1 MRVLL
6 VTEGTYPY
14 SKGGVSTWC
23 HELVHALEDVE
34 FDLVALTGDP
44 TLAPLFKVP
53 ANVNLR
59 NVAMWGTRSAWETRA
74 PESLKK
80 ERQRVRGG
88 ETPPPEMLS
97 ALRILLRET
106 LGAQHDDK
114 VLCDA
119 IETLHR
125 TFLEHDMDMLL
136 RSAETW
142 ELVRSELLELLPAA
156 ARRNGYEAPGV
167 TLEEVAEVRRW
178 FAHWL
183 TPLAAPLPKT
193 DVVHA
198 AMAGTCTLVAVAA
211 NRVHGAASV
220 LSEHGIYLREVY
232 LAEQRAADGL
242 TGKLVRVGFARRMTE
257 LHYATADRVAP
268 VCKDHRRWETRYGV
282 DAERLRTVYL
292 GLDAERFP
300 VVERGLREAPIVA
313 WAGRI
318 DPLKDVETL
327 LHAAALV
334 VAERP
339 EVIFKLY
346 GSAHPSVREYEQKCL
361 QLWRELELESNVL
374 FEGWTSSTAEAFAD
388 ADVVALT
395 SISEG
400 FPFSTLEALFT
411 GRPVVA
417 TAVGGVPEQ
426 VIESCGK
433 VVPPRDA
440 KAFADAVLELIDDPE
455 RWQERSD
462 AARSWALEN
471 FGIEQFELEH
481 RSLYE
486 DAQTFAADVAVS
498 NGHGGRQSR
507 IAATGNGHGVGQGNG
522 HTNGHLVPVAN
533 GNGHRNGRLAPA
545 AAGNGHAN
553 GRLVAVGAHSIGS
566 SPANGHSNIDIAA
579 MSDGGGGTA
588 VLERPAELETGAGML
603 LVDPSEERRERLRAP
618 LADLAEQIAGR
629 LRMPLHA
636 DEATATLESLGVTD
650 AVAERN
656 YGSTD
661 TFALAHSLWP
671 RICEIAAERTA
682 FGKPAPTVRRAPV
695 IDAALRG
702 ATALAPLAALLAVIG
717 MFAEAGWPVT
727 QLLCLSTGITL
738 ALVLSAGPAT
748 AMVFRASVLIGVGHV
763 HAADRFLLRT
773 CGLFFAASVAVM
785 LAILPLTFLLDI
797 SNTDRVTFCGALV
810 ASSAVWLLT
819 ARLVAGG
826 RAGIA
831 ALCIVGGLAAGVG
844 YAQLT
849 GGAAHA
855 AFAGAAGAGV
865 ACSLALAAGGAP
877 PGAPR
882 RLFFVPRVRLAL
894 ELAPFYRYG
903 ALALLVLIAPHLA
916 AWIAAGRESH
926 AVMAV
931 GDFEIGT
938 TLALLP
944 AMITAALVAVVNRRV
959 WQIAVDMQHR
969 TRAERPAA
977 LEHALRT
984 HHTAS
989 VRKFVLAV
997 TGLSLALTVILGIA
1011 VPMGA
1016 INGFATIQDPAAVAA
1031 IFCVSLVGYA
1041 ALGVGQLSAGYAMGL
1056 AAPKGPARAATGGV
1070 VIGLTVGLALA
1081 LALGPGWAVGGL
1093 VAGTITF
1100 AVLAIRATDRLLD
1113 SAAFHY
1119 ATVF

>member
-1 MRVLL
+1 MRILL

-14 SKGGVSTWC
+14 SNGGVSTWC

-34 FDLVALTGDP
+34 FDLLALTGDP

-59 NVAMWGTRSAWETRA
+59 NVAMWGTRSAWETRTA
-74 PESLKK
+74 QPYKK
-80 ERQRVRGG
+80 ERERVRRADR
-88 ETPPPEMLS
+88 PPAELLS

-106 LGAQHDDK
+106 LGAQHDDE

-119 IETLHR
+119 IESLHR
-125 TFLEHDMDMLL
+125 IFLEQDMDMLL
-136 RSAETW
+136 RSAEAW

-178 FAHWL
+178 IAHWL

-193 DVVHA
+193 DLVHA

-242 TGKLVRVGFARRMTE
+242 TGKLVRVGFAKRMTE

-300 VVERGLREAPIVA
+300 VVERGLREAPVVA

-339 EVIFKLY
+339 EVTFKLY
-346 GSAHPSVREYEQKCL
+346 GSAHPDVRAYEEKCR
-361 QLWRELELESNVL
+361 QLWRELDLESNVL
-374 FEGWTSSTAEAFAD
+374 FMGWTSSTAEAFAD

-400 FPFSTLEALFT
+400 FPFSTLEALFS

-440 KAFADAVLELIDDPE
+440 RAFADAVLELIDGPE
-455 RWQERSD
+455 RWQARSD
-462 AARSWALEN
+462 AARAWAAEN
-471 FGIEQFELEH
+471 FGIETFALEH

-486 DAQTFAADVAVS
+486 DARVFANDVVS
-498 NGHGGRQSR
+498 NGHAGRQSR
-507 IAATGNGHGVGQGNG
+507 VVSMNARGHAGAAGNGHGIAAV
-522 HTNGHLVPVAN
+522 N
-533 GNGHRNGRLAPA
+533 GNGRAVAL
-545 AAGNGHAN
+545 GNGHAN
-553 GRLVAVGAHSIGS
+553 GHV
-566 SPANGHSNIDIAA
+566 DIAA
-579 MSDGGGGTA
+579 VSNAHGGTA
-588 VLERPAELETGAGML
+588 VLERPGATMVSAQVVLADSADQQG
-603 LVDPSEERRERLRAP
+603 ERLRAP

-650 AVAERN
+650 AVAERS

-682 FGKPAPTVRRAPV
+682 FGTPPPTVRRAPIV
-695 IDAALRG
+695 DAAMRG

-717 MFAEAGWPVT
+717 LFAEAGWPVT
-727 QLLCLSTGITL
+727 QLLSLSAGITL

-748 AMVFRASVLIGVGHV
+748 AMVFRASVLIGVGQV
-763 HAADRFLLRT
+763 HSADRFLLRT
-773 CGLFFAASVAVM
+773 CGLFFGASVLVM
-785 LAILPLTFLLDI
+785 LAILPFTLLLDV
-797 SNTDRVTFCGALV
+797 SSADRATFCGALV

-826 RAGIA
+826 RAGVA
-831 ALCIVGGLAAGVG
+831 ALCIVGGLLAGVA

-877 PGAPR
+877 PGAAR
-882 RLFFVPRVRLAL
+882 RLFYVPRVRLAL
-894 ELAPFYRYG
+894 ELAPFARYG
-903 ALALLVLIAPHLA
+903 ALALLILIAPHLA
-916 AWIAAGRESH
+916 AWIAAARESQ

-944 AMITAALVAVVNRRV
+944 AMITAALVAVYNRRV
-959 WQIAVDMQHR
+959 WQIAVEMQHT

-984 HHTAS
+984 HHAAS

-997 TGLSLALTVILGIA
+997 AGLSLALAAILGLA

-1016 INGFATIQDPAAVAA
+1016 INGFATIDDPAAVAA

-1056 AAPKGPARAATGGV
+1056 ASPAGPARAATGGV
-1070 VIGLTVGLALA
+1070 VIGLVVALALA

-1093 VAGTITF
+1093 AAGTITF
-1100 AVLAIRATDRLLD
+1100 AILAIRATDRLLD

>member
-1 MRVLL
+1 M
-6 VTEGTYPY
+6 
-14 SKGGVSTWC
+14 
-23 HELVHALEDVE
+23 
-34 FDLVALTGDP
+34 
-44 TLAPLFKVP
+44 P

-59 NVAMWGTRSAWETRA
+59 NVAMWGTRSAWETRPA
-74 PESLKK
+74 ESFKK
-80 ERQRVRGG
+80 ERERVRDA
-88 ETPPPEMLS
+88 ERPPPELLS

-106 LGAQHDDK
+106 LGAQHDDD

-119 IETLHR
+119 IESLHR
-125 TFLEHDMDMLL
+125 TFLEHDMDMLM

-178 FAHWL
+178 LAHWL

-211 NRVHGAASV
+211 HRVHGAASV

-339 EVIFKLY
+339 EVTFKLY
-346 GSAHPSVREYEQKCL
+346 GSAHPDVREYEEKCL
-361 QLWRELELESNVL
+361 QLWRELELESNVRW
-374 FEGWTSSTAEAFAD
+374 EGWTSSTAEAFAD
-388 ADVVALT
+388 SDVVALT

-440 KAFADAVLELIDDPE
+440 RAFADAVLELIDDPE
-455 RWQERSD
+455 RWQARSD

-471 FGIEQFELEH
+471 FGIETFELEH

-486 DAQTFAADVAVS
+486 DAQSFAADVAVS
-498 NGHGGRQSR
+498 DGNGHAGRQSR
-507 IAATGNGHGVGQGNG
+507 VIAAGHLNGHGHTGGQ
-522 HTNGHLVPVAN
+522 LVPAAN
-533 GNGHRNGRLAPA
+533 GNGHANGSLVPVPGGNGHANGTLVPVA
-545 AAGNGHAN
+545 SGNGHAN
-553 GRLVAVGAHSIGS
+553 GRLVPVTNGNGHASGRLAAVGNGIG
-566 SPANGHSNIDIAA
+566 NGHAITIAGGHGTGHDDFDAGGRSNIDIAA
-579 MSDGGGGTA
+579 MRSGYGGTA
-588 VLERPAELETGAGML
+588 VLERPSATMVSAQTLV
-603 LVDPSEERRERLRAP
+603 VDPAEERSERLRAP

-650 AVAERN
+650 AVAEHS

-671 RICEIAAERTA
+671 RICEIAAERTS
-682 FGKPAPTVRRAPV
+682 FGKPAPTVSRAPV
-695 IDAALRG
+695 VDAALRG

-717 MFAEAGWPVT
+717 MFAEAGWGVT
-727 QLLCLSTGITL
+727 QLLSLSTGITL

-773 CGLFFAASVAVM
+773 CALFFAVSVAVM
-785 LAILPLTFLLDI
+785 LALLPLTLLLDV
-797 SNTDRVTFCGALV
+797 SNVDRATFCGALV

-826 RAGIA
+826 RAGVA
-831 ALCIVGGLAAGVG
+831 AMCIVGGLLAGFG

-877 PGAPR
+877 PNAPR

-894 ELAPFYRYG
+894 ELAPFARYG
-903 ALALLVLIAPHLA
+903 ALALLILIAPHLA
-916 AWIAAGRESH
+916 AWIAAGREPH
-926 AVMAV
+926 AILAV

-944 AMITAALVAVVNRRV
+944 AMVAAALVAVVNRRV
-959 WQIAVDMQHR
+959 WQIAVEMQHR

-977 LEHALRT
+977 LEHALRI
-984 HHTAS
+984 HHTTS

-997 TGLSLALTVILGIA
+997 TGLSLSLAIILGIA
-1011 VPMGA
+1011 VPMGV
-1016 INGFATIQDPAAVAA
+1016 IDGFASIHDPGAVAA

-1056 AAPKGPARAATGGV
+1056 ASPAGPARAATGGV
-1070 VIGLTVGLALA
+1070 VIGLTVALALA

-1093 VAGTITF
+1093 AAGTITF

-1119 ATVF
+1119 ATVY

>member
-1 MRVLL
+1 LRILL
-6 VTEGTYPY
+6 LTEGTYPY
-14 SKGGVSTWC
+14 ANGGVSTWC

-34 FDLVALTGDP
+34 FDLLALTGDP

-59 NVAMWGTRSAWETRA
+59 NVAMWGTRSAWETRTA
-74 PESLKK
+74 QSYRE
-80 ERQRVRGG
+80 ERERVRGADR
-88 ETPPPEMLS
+88 PPAELLS
-97 ALRILLRET
+97 ALRILMRET
-106 LGAQHDDK
+106 LGAQHDDD

-119 IETLHR
+119 IESLHR
-125 TFLEHDMDMLL
+125 IFLEHDMDMLL

-183 TPLAAPLPKT
+183 TPLAAPLPRT

-198 AMAGTCTLVAVAA
+198 AMAGTCTLIAVAA

-242 TGKLVRVGFARRMTE
+242 TGKLVRIGFAKRMTE

-300 VVERGLREAPIVA
+300 VVERGLREAPVVA

-334 VAERP
+334 IAERP
-339 EVIFKLY
+339 EVTFKLY
-346 GSAHPSVREYEQKCL
+346 GSAHPDARAYEEKCR
-361 QLWRELELESNVL
+361 QLWRELELESNVH
-374 FEGWTSSTAEAFAD
+374 FQGWTSSTAEAFAD

-400 FPFSTLEALFT
+400 FPFSTLEALFS

-440 KAFADAVLELIDDPE
+440 RAFADAVLELIDDPE

-462 AARSWALEN
+462 AARTWAAEN
-471 FGIEQFELEH
+471 FGIETFALEH

-486 DAQTFAADVAVS
+486 DARVFANDVAVS
-498 NGHGGRQSR
+498 NSNGQAGRQSR
-507 IAATGNGHGVGQGNG
+507 VVAMNNARGRPGAVGNVHGIAAVSGNGRAGALGSG
-522 HTNGHLVPVAN
+522 N
-533 GNGHRNGRLAPA
+533 GNGQPHGR
-545 AAGNGHAN
+545 
-553 GRLVAVGAHSIGS
+553 V
-566 SPANGHSNIDIAA
+566 DIAA
-579 MSDGGGGTA
+579 VSNAHGGTA
-588 VLERPAELETGAGML
+588 VLERPGATMVSAQVVQAESA
-603 LVDPSEERRERLRAP
+603 DQHHERLRAP

-650 AVAERN
+650 AVAEGS

-682 FGKPAPTVRRAPV
+682 FGTPPPTVRRAPI
-695 IDAALRG
+695 IDAAMRG

-717 MFAEAGWPVT
+717 LFAEAGWPVT
-727 QLLCLSTGITL
+727 QLLSLSAGITL

-748 AMVFRASVLIGVGHV
+748 AMVFRASVLIGVGQV
-763 HAADRFLLRT
+763 HSADRFLLRT
-773 CGLFFAASVAVM
+773 CGLFFGASVLVM
-785 LAILPLTFLLDI
+785 LAILPFTLFLDV
-797 SNTDRVTFCGALV
+797 SNTDRATFCGALV

-826 RAGIA
+826 RAGVA
-831 ALCIVGGLAAGVG
+831 ALCIVGGLLAGFA

-877 PGAPR
+877 PNAAR
-882 RLFFVPRVRLAL
+882 RLFYVPRVRLAL
-894 ELAPFYRYG
+894 ELSPFARYG
-903 ALALLVLIAPHLA
+903 ALALLILIAPHIA
-916 AWIAAGRESH
+916 AWIAAARQPQ
-926 AVMAV
+926 AVLAV

-944 AMITAALVAVVNRRV
+944 AMTTAALVAVYNRRV
-959 WQIAVDMQHR
+959 WQIAVEMQHT

-977 LEHALRT
+977 LEHALRA
-984 HHTAS
+984 HHTSS

-997 TGLSLALTVILGIA
+997 AGLSLALAAILAIV
-1011 VPMGA
+1011 VPTGKLD
-1016 INGFATIQDPAAVAA
+1016 GFATIDDPSAVAA

-1056 AAPKGPARAATGGV
+1056 ASPAGPARAATGGV
-1070 VIGLTVGLALA
+1070 VIGLVVALALA

-1093 VAGTITF
+1093 AAGTITF